1 MQRPWQRIWG
11 GAADLIASTHRR
23 RWADLF
29 LLAGLL
35 GVVLGVLSLGRQWTG
50 AIRPTVEIDLS
61 FTALPRYML
70 FSLGRGLV
78 AYCISLALALGFGY
92 WAAKDR
98 LAGRVILPLFD
109 ILQSVPVLA
118 FMPGLVLA
126 LIVLFPNSNLGLEL
140 ASIGMIVSGQAWN
153 LFFSFVHSLRT
164 VPPGLEEAARAYRFG
179 AWQRFARLEMPC
191 AAMGLAWNSMLSM
204 AGGWF
209 FLIVCEAFTLGDRD
223 FRLPGL
229 GAYMS
234 VAIARDDTHAMLGAI
249 GAMIAIIILLDQ
261 VLWRPVVVWAQKFR
275 IEESA
280 TTQEVSSW
288 FLTWMRRS
296 GLLGWMGE
304 WRRRRA
310 RRAAA
315 TPLRPPPPP
324 HPPSHAARAVPR
336 LLFALLVLS
345 LCAGVVRMFALL
357 RDVPS
362 ADWLAVMEAGGF
374 SLLRVLAASALGT
387 LWALPVGLLIGL
399 SPRIARICQPV
410 VQVLAAFPTP
420 MLFPLLVVW
429 LGVPLGWSS
438 ILLLAIGTQWYIL
451 FNVIAGAMSVPADL
465 RELARGYQFSRLLR
479 LKRLYLPA
487 VFPFLVTGWVTATGG
502 AWNAT
507 IVAEYVRAG
516 NGVRRTRGLGAL
528 ISEAAAEA
536 DFPLLAAGVLVMAA
550 LVVLF
555 NRTVW
560 RYCYRIAEE
569 RYAPSA

>member
-11 GAADLIASTHRR
+11 GAAGVIASTHRR

-29 LLAGLL
+29 LLAGLVGL
-35 GVVLGVLSLGRQWTG
+35 ALGVLSLGRQWTG
-50 AIRPTVEIDLS
+50 TIRPAVEIDLS
-61 FTALPRYML
+61 FSALPRYML

-98 LAGRVILPLFD
+98 LAGRVIIPLFD

-126 LIVLFPNSNLGLEL
+126 LIVLFPGSNTGLEL
-140 ASIGMIVSGQAWN
+140 ASIGMIVSGQTWN

-164 VPPGLEEAARAYRFG
+164 VPAGLQEAARAYRFG
-179 AWQRFARLEMPC
+179 FWQRFTRLEMPC

-234 VAIARDDTHAMLGAI
+234 VAIARDDTRAMLSAI

-261 VLWRPVVVWAQKFR
+261 ILWRPVVVWAQKFR
-275 IEESA
+275 MEESA

-315 TPLRPPPPP
+315 ASLRPPPPP
-324 HPPSHAARAVPR
+324 RPPSRAARAVPR
-336 LLFALLVLS
+336 LLFSSLVLI
-345 LCAGVVRMFALL
+345 LCAGVVQMVSLL
-357 RDVPS
+357 RGVPS
-362 ADWLAVMEAGGF
+362 ADWLEVMAAGGF
-374 SLLRVLAASALGT
+374 SLLRVLASTALGT
-387 LWALPVGLLIGL
+387 LWALPVGLIIGL
-399 SPRIARICQPV
+399 SPRVARVCQPV
-410 VQVLAAFPTP
+410 VQVLAAFPSP

-465 RELARGYQFSRLLR
+465 RELARGYHFSRLLR
-479 LKRLYLPA
+479 LRRLYLPS

-516 NGVRRTRGLGAL
+516 DEVRRTRGLGAL

-536 DFPLLAAGVLVMAA
+536 NFPLLAAGVLLMAA

-569 RYAPSA
+569 RYGPSA